1 MEKKLN
7 ETMEFICNCLVFNDE
22 YIDKLFTD
30 FDVDMDES
38 DVYAALD
45 VCHDNHDYR
54 MFGNLIIRRV
64 FEIVQETY
72 VEKGLNEDL
81 FTWSI
86 NNQGSELCYDGKE
99 IKRKS
104 QLDSIIRERK
114 EREQWEAQKNAPR
127 EFRLTAEDKKI
138 LLSVG
143 YLNEDMEQIEIEA
156 NVCQYTRHKKHLN
169 YEIERDE
176 AIKALGRKA
185 WLCSI
190 GRTAF
195 HWSTIQ
201 ECLRGKDTISFESGI
216 VGRYVN
222 KYEY

>member
-30 FDVDMDES
+30 FDVDMSDD

-99 IKRKS
+99 IKGKW
-104 QLDSIIRERK
+104 QLDAIIREQK
-114 EREQWEAQKNAPR
+114 EIEQWEAQKNAPR
-127 EFRLTAEDKKI
+127 EFHLTAEDKKI
-138 LLSVG
+138 LLEWG
-143 YLNEDMEQIEIEA
+143 EEEKYFDQIELEA
-156 NVCQYTRHKKHLN
+156 NVCELTQCYKSKPDRKIT
-169 YEIERDE
+169 RDE
-176 AIKALGRKA
+176 AIKILGRRE
-185 WLCSI
+185 WLSGI
-190 GRTAF
+190 QRTAF
-195 HWSTIQ
+195 HWN
-201 ECLRGKDTISFESGI
+201 CGRYKGNRYVHFESGI
-216 VGRYVN
+216 VGRNVN
-222 KYEY
+222 KCEY

>member
-1 MEKKLN
+1 MATKLN

-104 QLDSIIRERK
+104 QLDAIIRERK
-114 EREQWEAQKNAPR
+114 ERDPDCFGAVGPVRVKVGEAKDPAVVH
-127 EFRLTAEDKKI
+127 LH
-138 LLSVG
+138 LVG
-143 YLNEDMEQIEIEA
+143 WPGVQ
-156 NVCQYTRHKKHLN
+156 R
-169 YEIERDE
+169 
-176 AIKALGRKA
+176 
-185 WLCSI
+185 
-190 GRTAF
+190 
-195 HWSTIQ
+195 
-201 ECLRGKDTISFESGI
+201 
-216 VGRYVN
+216 
-222 KYEY
+222 